1 MAKRFRGAIRAVY
14 FLVFIVLVSGCGL
27 FMNQD
32 IIMDKYAEAILTKN
46 NELQFRF
53 KINQD
58 YLKGE
63 DMFKVR
69 VKILDEKLAE
79 AIGTEEIIYGEEE
92 VLNGEYLEV
101 NKDGGNYI
109 LMEPLPLNI
118 DFHISELEK
127 IISEGQAVSIEVF
140 NDKEV
145 FGHGYLSN
153 FSSEL

>member
-1 MAKRFRGAIRAVY
+1 MAKKSRGAIHAVF
-14 FLVFIVLVSGCGL
+14 FLVFILLVSGCGL
-27 FMNQD
+27 FTNQN
-32 IIMDKYAEAILTKN
+32 IIINKYAEAILTKN

-53 KINQD
+53 KLNHD
-58 YLKGE
+58 NLKGE

-92 VLNGEYLEV
+92 VLNGEYLDV
-101 NKDGGNYI
+101 NEEGGNYI

-127 IISEGQAVSIEVF
+127 IISSGQAVSIEVF
-140 NDKEV
+140 NGKEV
-145 FGHGYLSN
+145 FGRGYLSN